1 MQALGPSS
9 VSQVW
14 WQGAGLEAE
23 QLRLELASWSEML
36 VAEEAE
42 CTVLG
47 HCDLALLHD

>member
-1 MQALGPSS
+1 MGNKGLRTTTAHE
-9 VSQVW
+9 
-14 WQGAGLEAE
+14 QGAGLEAE